1 MKFKTLCTLLKR
13 YFLHS
18 TIALAAFSATQSH
31 AATVDVLVVYDGATN
46 DKFGGQV
53 DTAMRS
59 WVSQING
66 IYANSQI
73 DIQLRL
79 AGTMN
84 YDVGGA
90 DMGVVLG
97 RIRVD
102 GNIAAKRQA
111 VGADFVVQLHGTGN
125 CGLGY

>member
-1 MKFKTLCTLLKR
+1 MKVKTLLTVLKR

-31 AATVDVLVVYDGATN
+31 AATVDLLVVYDEATN
-46 DKFGGQV
+46 TRFNGEV

-59 WVSQING
+59 WVSQIND
-66 IYANSQI
+66 IYRNSQI
-73 DIQLRL
+73 DLTLRL
-79 AGTMN
+79 AGTMR

-90 DMGVVLG
+90 DMGAVLG
-97 RIRVD
+97 KIRVD

-111 VGADFVVQLHGTGN
+111 VGADFVTQLHNT
-125 CGLGY
+125 